1 MTQQQDIVYSKH
13 NQKDISTSQIVYKM
27 QMHSAQDKNTMKCK
41 KQRLKTLS
49 FEQVRIDKMA
59 ATWTENRYITN
70 MTQEE
75 TVPIIPIY

>member
-1 MTQQQDIVYSKH
+1 MTQQQDIIYSKH

-27 QMHSAQDKNTMKCK
+27 QMRNAQDENTMKCK
-41 KQRLKTLS
+41 KQRLKTLP
-49 FEQVRIDKMA
+49 FKQVRVDKMA

>member
-1 MTQQQDIVYSKH
+1 MTQQQDIIYSKH

-27 QMHSAQDKNTMKCK
+27 QMRNAQDKNTMKCK
-41 KQRLKTLS
+41 KQRLKTLP
-49 FEQVRIDKMA
+49 FKQVRVDKMA

>member
-1 MTQQQDIVYSKH
+1 MTEQQDIIYSKH
-13 NQKDISTSQIVYKM
+13 NQQDVSTGQIVYEM
-27 QMHSAQDKNTMKCK
+27 QMRDAQDKNTMKGK
-41 KQRLKTLS
+41 KQRLKTLP
-49 FEQVRIDKMA
+49 FEQVGVDEMA

>member
-1 MTQQQDIVYSKH
+1 MTEQQDIIYSKH
-13 NQKDISTSQIVYKM
+13 NQQDVSTGQIVYEM
-27 QMHSAQDKNTMKCK
+27 QMRDAQDENTMKCK
-41 KQRLKTLS
+41 KPRLETFP
-49 FEQVRIDKMA
+49 FEQVRVDEMA